1 MKNFIDRWIRAFGGF
16 GELGVVVVGIV
27 GVRVV
32 IRAACLVIGIK
43 VRMSWSGGRLDF
55 FRRVVFALFGCVF
68 SF

>member
-1 MKNFIDRWIRAFGGF
+1 MDRWIRAFGGF

-32 IRAACLVIGIK
+32 TRAACLVIGIK
-43 VRMSWSGGRLDF
+43 VQMSWSGGRLGF
-55 FRRVVFALFGCVF
+55 CLRVVFARLGFVF